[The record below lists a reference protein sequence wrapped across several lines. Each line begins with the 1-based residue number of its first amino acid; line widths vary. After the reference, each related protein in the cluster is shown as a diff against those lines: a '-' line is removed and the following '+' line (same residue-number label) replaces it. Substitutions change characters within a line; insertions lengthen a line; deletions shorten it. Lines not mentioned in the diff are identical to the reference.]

1 MGSSIRKFILA
12 ADWRQIKTMSFRRKT
27 YDGNIPGGSFGIAER
42 RNSNHS
48 AGKADKH
55 ASPTRSIR
63 TRRHI
68 EDDSDGFHEESD
80 KDRYLITYA
89 DLITLLLGLFIILYA
104 ISNIDLNK
112 YSKMSSAMENVFGSG
127 GSGVIGSK
135 ILTGN
140 KGKIAGSK
148 IDDLK
153 SRLATVIDKHNYSNS
168 VTLEE
173 NDRGITIHILEN
185 ILFPPGKA
193 DLNSTSKLVLNQLS
207 TILGKLPNDI
217 RVEGHTDNIPISSA
231 TYPSNWHLSVARALS
246 TAYFLIN
253 EQKLDPE
260 KVTVVGYAE
269 YKPIADNSTAA
280 GRAKN
285 RRVDIVIIK

>member
-1 MGSSIRKFILA
+1 
-12 ADWRQIKTMSFRRKT
+12 
-27 YDGNIPGGSFGIAER
+27 
-42 RNSNHS
+42 
-48 AGKADKH
+48 
-55 ASPTRSIR
+55 
-63 TRRHI
+63 
-68 EDDSDGFHEESD
+68 
-80 KDRYLITYA
+80 
-89 DLITLLLGLFIILYA
+89 
-104 ISNIDLNK
+104 
-112 YSKMSSAMENVFGSG
+112 MENVFGSG

-269 YKPIADNSTAA
+269 YKPIADNSTPQ